1 MVVAAAVV
9 AVASAAPAVVVAAV
23 VVAGDPQVT
32 AGRSDG
38 AGPVP
43 APEEHVRRTV
53 LDNGLRVVTDAQ
65 PASRSVSVS
74 VWVGVGGRDEPDEL
88 AGASHV
94 LEHLLFKGT
103 AERDA
108 RSIALDLDAVGGDMN
123 AFTANE
129 HTAFYARV
137 PAGAADLATG
147 LLLDVVSAPALR
159 PEELDAEREVILEE
173 LAAAE
178 DDPDDVAVTHLFEG
192 LFPGHPLGREVL
204 GTRESLGALGREE
217 VAGFLARW
225 YCPTNLVVAAAGQ
238 VDHDELV
245 RQVSARLGDRAPGE
259 APVRTAPDD
268 HVVGEVTDHR
278 PVETTHLALGWRTMP
293 ASDPGRF
300 ALAIANHLL
309 GGGPSSRLFQEVRE
323 QRGLTYGISSSV
335 SAHVDAGALS
345 VHVATSPRKVDEV
358 QDVMGAVIADLVAR
372 GITEDELA
380 RAKGSLRGGLLL
392 GLEDTASRMTR
403 LGIGETMRGGV
414 TPVDEHLARLD
425 AVTVEDVHAVLRV
438 VLGRPRVRSVVSP
451 DGRG

>member
-1 MVVAAAVV
+1 MAGVASVAAAVV
-9 AVASAAPAVVVAAV
+9 AAAGVAAD
-23 VVAGDPQVT
+23 DPQVT
-32 AGRSDG
+32 AGRSGG
-38 AGPVP
+38 AGPLP

-65 PASRSVSVS
+65 PAARSASVS

-103 AERDA
+103 AARDA

-137 PAGAADLATG
+137 PAGAAGLATE
-147 LLLDVVSAPALR
+147 LLLDVVAEPALR
-159 PEELDAEREVILEE
+159 PEELEAEREVILEE

-204 GTRESLGALGREE
+204 GTRESIISLGRED
-217 VAGFLARW
+217 VAAFLERW
-225 YCPTNLVVAAAGQ
+225 YCPANLVVAAAGH

-245 RQVSARLGDRAPGE
+245 REVSARLGGRAPGA
-259 APVRTAPDD
+259 APLRSAPGDE
-268 HVVGEVTDHR
+268 VVVELADHR
-278 PVETTHLALGWRTMP
+278 PVETTHLALGWRTPP
-293 ASDPGRF
+293 AAHPGRF
-300 ALAIANHLL
+300 ALAVANHLL

-335 SAHVDAGALS
+335 SAHVDAGALT
-345 VHVATSPRKVDEV
+345 VHVATAPRKVDEV
-358 QDVMGAVIADLVAR
+358 QAVVDAVIEDLAGN
-372 GITEDELA
+372 GITGEELA

-425 AVTVEDVHAVLRV
+425 AVTVEDVHAALRD
-438 VLGRPRVRSVVSP
+438 VLGRPRVRSVVTP
-451 DGRG
+451 DGRD